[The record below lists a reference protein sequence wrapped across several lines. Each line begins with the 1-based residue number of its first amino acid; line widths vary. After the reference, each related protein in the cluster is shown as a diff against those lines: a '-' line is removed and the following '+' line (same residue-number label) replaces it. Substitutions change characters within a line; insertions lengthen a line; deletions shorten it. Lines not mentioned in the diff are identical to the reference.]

1 MKTNM
6 KYRILDLNKTKISN
20 IYEKIRNNMSKFD
33 IFIAFIAKHFIRR

>member
-20 IYEKIRNNMSKFD
+20 IYEKIRNNMSNFD